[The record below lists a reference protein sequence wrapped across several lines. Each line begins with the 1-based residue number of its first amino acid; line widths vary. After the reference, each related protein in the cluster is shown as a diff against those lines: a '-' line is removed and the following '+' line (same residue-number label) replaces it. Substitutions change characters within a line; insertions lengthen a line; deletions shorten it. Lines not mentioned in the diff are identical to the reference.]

1 MEKAEEQTRLDP
13 NDIDSLW
20 LQRQISQYVP
30 DMSKVFELEGKI
42 LECLGKENEHEVESD
57 LLELLNYDN
66 FEFIKMIKVN

>member
-1 MEKAEEQTRLDP
+1 
-13 NDIDSLW
+13 
-20 LQRQISQYVP
+20 
-30 DMSKVFELEGKI
+30 MSKVFELEGKI